1 MAPLISLAYLAF
13 LNTRSTFIGTSTRR
27 LSKTS
32 SIMASMEALSS
43 LPPLN
48 QSDGSAIN
56 KDKLSDI
63 FKGKRVALYFAAG
76 WCPMCTRFE
85 PSLMKFQSAA
95 ASNGKDVEIIYVPS
109 DQNKDA
115 VIKRTIEMEMMSVP
129 FGEEADEI
137 KAKYKIWSGSECGKL
152 GTDRRS
158 GVPALVVLDSKNGSE
173 LAFIDAESRKVCIC
187 SVLSYEFVCSICSLN
202 FLYKP
207 NALT

>member
-1 MAPLISLAYLAF
+1 MAPLISLAYLTF
-13 LNTRSTFIGTSTRR
+13 VNTRSSFIGTSTR
-27 LSKTS
+27 SISHTA
-32 SIMASMEALSS
+32 IMASKEALSS

-115 VIKRTIEMEMMSVP
+115 VIKRTIEMKMMSVP
-129 FGEEADEI
+129 FGEKADEI
-137 KAKYKIWSGSECGKL
+137 KTKYKIWSGSECGKL

-158 GVPALVVLDSKNGSE
+158 GVPALVVLESKNGGE
-173 LAFIDAESRKVCIC
+173 LAFLDAESRGAG
-187 SVLSYEFVCSICSLN
+187 
-202 FLYKP
+202 
-207 NALT
+207 ALGSWPLEDNGCVW